1 MEKKQYDLCLEIL
14 RRFHKEQI
22 LDNLILIGSWCVFF
36 YKDYFSSEPRIE
48 HIALKTRDIDF
59 LIDAP
64 NRITHKVDVPEL
76 LKDLGF
82 VVDFRGDK
90 GHIKLDHPDL
100 ILEFLVPEKG
110 RGIDKPYRIPA
121 FSINATAL
129 RFLDFLSSN
138 TIKIK
143 IEDFYL
149 TLPHPANFALH
160 KLIIFQRRA
169 KKEKAEKDKNTAI
182 EILRALINK
191 GEADIIKNIFR
202 SVHRKWQNK
211 ILKGLKGVG
220 EKGIEEILADEQS

>member
-1 MEKKQYDLCLEIL
+1 VEKKQYDLCFGIL

-22 LDNLILIGSWCVFF
+22 LDNLILIGSWCLFF
-36 YKDYFSSEPRIE
+36 YKDYFSPDPHIERIV
-48 HIALKTRDIDF
+48 LKTRDIDF
-59 LIDAP
+59 LINAP
-64 NRITHKVDVPEL
+64 NKIKHEVDIPEL

-90 GHIKLDHPDL
+90 GYIKLDHPDL

-110 RGIDKPYRIPA
+110 KGIDKPYRIPA

-138 TIKIK
+138 TIKVK
-143 IEDFYL
+143 TEDFYL

-169 KKEKAEKDKNTAI
+169 KKDKAEKDRNTAI
-182 EILRALINK
+182 EILKALISK
-191 GEADIIKNIFR
+191 GEVHIIKNVFR

-211 ILKGLKGVG
+211 ILKGLKEAG
-220 EKGIEEILADEQS
+220 EKDIEEILADE